1 MITVSS
7 SRLRCLQEQHCSN
20 HRRTII
26 ASVATVASSTFPR
39 DIFLIVRCEGSWV
52 TGLTCDLFFKETR
65 DCVGTHIWD
74 EIRRAVTNSV
84 TSRGDPFS
92 AYVLVDIDSVG
103 VAACNR

>member
-1 MITVSS
+1 MWDDYGFFQPPPLFT
-7 SRLRCLQEQHCSN
+7 RTTLQQSQENNNCS
-20 HRRTII
+20 
-26 ASVATVASSTFPR
+26 VASSTFPR
-39 DIFLIVRCEGSWV
+39 DIVLIVRCEGSWV